1 MNNNQDALPSG
12 VVARF
17 LNFVE
22 RVGNKLPD
30 PAVIFLFAML
40 LIWFLSWWFSGVS
53 FDAIDPRTGEAI
65 IINNMLG
72 GRSEFCVSLSC

>member
-1 MNNNQDALPSG
+1 MNNNQSAVPTGLI
-12 VVARF
+12 ARF

-30 PAVIFLFAML
+30 PAIIFLFAML

-53 FDAIDPRTGEAI
+53 FDG
-65 IINNMLG
+65 
-72 GRSEFCVSLSC
+72 